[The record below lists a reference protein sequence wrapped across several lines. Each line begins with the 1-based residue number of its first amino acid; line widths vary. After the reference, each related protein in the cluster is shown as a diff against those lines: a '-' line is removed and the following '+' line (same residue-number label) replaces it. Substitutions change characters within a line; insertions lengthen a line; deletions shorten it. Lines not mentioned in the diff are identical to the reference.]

1 MNKSKSLL
9 LISLLAISFHAAA
22 ERSSKTE
29 AANANATVSESQ
41 QQNETAKTETKKD
54 ETVASDDDLSKK
66 LLQDSSPSANDAD
79 KTPAEPETKTSDKLE
94 KPNVSPEPASANAN
108 AAAPVNANAAAPVNA
123 VVAPEDKTK
132 DAPKFTWGKAAAALG
147 AAFFAAI
154 LGLWFMAFNKTRRR
168 RNAFSENTCITI
180 DPEDGKPK
188 KKKKKFG
195 DPFAD

>member
-22 ERSSKTE
+22 ETSSKTE
-29 AANANATVSESQ
+29 AASSNPAVAESAQ
-41 QQNETAKTETKKD
+41 QSETAKIETKKD
-54 ETVASDDDLSKK
+54 EAAASEEDLSKK
-66 LLQDSSPSANDAD
+66 LLQDSTASANAAD
-79 KTPAEPETKTSDKLE
+79 KAPAEPETKPADKSE
-94 KPNVSPEPASANAN
+94 KPNAASEPVAANAN
-108 AAAPVNANAAAPVNA
+108 SSAPQNAAVPAD
-123 VVAPEDKTK
+123 DKAK
-132 DAPKFTWGKAAAALG
+132 DAPKFTWGKAAAVLG
-147 AAFFAAI
+147 AVFFAAI